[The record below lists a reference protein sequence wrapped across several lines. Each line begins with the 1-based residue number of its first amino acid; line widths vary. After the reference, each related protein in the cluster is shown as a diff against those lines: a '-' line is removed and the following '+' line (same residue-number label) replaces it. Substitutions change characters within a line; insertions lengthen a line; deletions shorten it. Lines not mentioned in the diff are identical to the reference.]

1 MAIEVF
7 DVPQNSPEWWAVKRG
22 VPSASDF
29 ATVMA
34 KGRDGGSSVTRKT
47 LLYKLAGEIL
57 TDDPRDS
64 YSNAH
69 MDRGHQLEDEARELY
84 SFGTDL
90 PVIRVGFIR
99 NGRKGCSPDALVG
112 NDGGL
117 EIKTALDHILIE
129 KIVRGT
135 LPAEHVAQVQGNLW
149 ISERAWWDL
158 IVFAKPSLP
167 LFQKRAYAD
176 EVYHHKLAKAVDLFN
191 EELDEIV
198 AKIRAYD
205 DPDRQS
211 GLRDAF
217 TRSVEEEMA

>member
-1 MAIEVF
+1 MAIEIF
-7 DVPQNSPEWWAVKRG
+7 DVPQNSPEWWAAKRG
-22 VPSASDF
+22 LPSASDF

-57 TDDPRDS
+57 TEEVRDS
-64 YSNAH
+64 FSNAH
-69 MDRGHQLEDEARELY
+69 TDRGHEWEDEIRRDYA
-84 SFGTDL
+84 FATDL
-90 PVIRVGFIR
+90 PVVQVGFVR

-112 NDGGL
+112 DNGIL
-117 EIKTALDHILIE
+117 EIKTALNHILIE
-129 KIVRGT
+129 KALRNT
-135 LPAEHVAQVQGNLW
+135 FPAEHVAQCQGNLW
-149 ISERAWWDL
+149 ITEREWIDL
-158 IVFAKPSLP
+158 WMAAHPRLP

-217 TRSVEEEMA
+217 KQSVEEEMA